1 MNKNFVGV
9 YPVPVTPFKENG
21 DFDFEAAKAHVDYLI
36 DAGVHGLCILGA
48 TGEYQSVTL
57 EEHKAYVREIAPYV
71 RKRVPVIA
79 GCTREMPDEAAGLAD
94 NAIKSG
100 ADAVMI
106 LPTYYCHP
114 CQDEIYEYYKYIA
127 EHIHGGTIMIYNNPG
142 SAGVEIERET
152 FKRLMG
158 LEQIKVVKE
167 SSGNIRTL
175 TNVLNNAPEDVSVF
189 CGWDDM
195 SYESFACGA
204 VGWISVLANLAPKQC
219 VGLFEAVYTENDHEK
234 ARKIYREILPY
245 LAALESVEKPVQTV
259 KYVMS
264 LKGQS
269 GGYSRRPRIPLTEKE
284 KLEAEELFDLGA
296 LY

>member
-1 MNKNFVGV
+1 MNKNFIGV
-9 YPVPVTPFKENG
+9 YPVPITPFKQSG
-21 DFDFEAAKAHVDYLI
+21 DFDLEASKQHIDYLI
-36 DAGVHGLCILGA
+36 ESGVHGLCVLGA

-57 EEHKAYVREIAPYV
+57 AEHKNYVKEILTYID
-71 RKRVPVIA
+71 KRVPVIV
-79 GCTREMPDEAAGLAD
+79 GCTREMPDEAAGLAR
-94 NAIKSG
+94 NAFSCG

-127 EHIHGGTIMIYNNPG
+127 NHIDGGTIVIYNNPG
-142 SAGVEIERET
+142 SAGVEIEKET
-152 FKRLMG
+152 YERLMK
-158 LEQIKVVKE
+158 LDQVHVVKE

-175 TNVLNNAPEDVSVF
+175 THVLNHAPEDVSVF

-219 VGLFEAVYTENDHEK
+219 VNLFEAVHTEKNHEK
-234 ARKIYREILPY
+234 ARKIYKEILPY
-245 LAALESVEKPVQTV
+245 LRALESVEKPVQTV
-259 KYVMS
+259 KYIMD
-264 LKGQS
+264 LKGQV
-269 GGYSRRPRIPLTEKE
+269 GGYSRRPRIALTDAEK
-284 KLEAEELFDLGA
+284 KEAEEFFDLNV

>member
-1 MNKNFVGV
+1 MNKKFTGV
-9 YPVPVTPFKENG
+9 YPVPITPFKENG
-21 DFDFEAAKAHVDYLI
+21 EFDFEAGKKHVDYLI

-57 EEHKAYVREIAPYV
+57 AEHMEYAKEMVLYVG
-71 RKRVPVIA
+71 KRVPVIV
-79 GCTREMPDEAAGLAD
+79 GCTREMPDEAVMLAK
-94 NAIKSG
+94 NALGAG

-114 CQDEIYEYYKYIA
+114 CQDEIYNYYKYIA
-127 EHIHGGTIMIYNNPG
+127 EHINGGTIMIYNNPG

-152 FKRLMG
+152 FKKLMM
-158 LEQIKVVKE
+158 LEQVKIVKE

-204 VGWISVLANLAPKQC
+204 VGWISVLANLAPRQC
-219 VGLFEAVYTENDHEK
+219 VGLFETVHTENNHKK
-234 ARKIYREILPY
+234 ARMIYQELLPY
-245 LAALESVEKPVQTV
+245 LTALESVEKPVQTV
-259 KYVMS
+259 KYVMD
-264 LKGQS
+264 LKDQQ
-269 GGYSRRPRIPLTEKE
+269 GGYSRRPRIGLTEKE
-284 KLEAEELFDLGA
+284 KKEAEELFDLRV